1 MTRISFSAFW
11 NCRGWGSAP
20 QRVADFGGGTQLGR
34 GGGRVV
40 RWSASGR
47 TQGAGEVGNLPQA
60 EVAVPR
66 RLGRDD
72 TRAKQ
77 HWPDRVHPHR
87 GRVQHQHT
95 LDTSVGHGQ
104 LADRHAE
111 TLNEEQDVLV
121 HLRGAG
127 SESDGGVEDEAA
139 GREVVCRRG

>member
-1 MTRISFSAFW
+1 M
-11 NCRGWGSAP
+11 
-20 QRVADFGGGTQLGR
+20 ADFGGGTQLGR

-72 TRAKQ
+72 ARAQQ

-87 GRVQHQHT
+87 GRVQDQHT
-95 LDTSVGHGQ
+95 LNTSVGHDQ
-104 LADRHAE
+104 LADGQAE
-111 TLNEEQDVLV
+111 TLDQERDVLV
-121 HLRGAG
+121 HLRVAN
-127 SESDGGVEDEAA
+127 SESDGVEGWEAD
-139 GREVVCRRG
+139 VVPARM